1 MFTNDVFKEVYM
13 PYTEDERLAIGE
25 QIYKHEISQKDA
37 MKKYGICK
45 ATAEN
50 YVRAYKELNGIPI
63 DRKKP
68 IVSPSGTKPVQTKAS
83 ATTEMEEYMA
93 MSKEELI
100 RELILAKANEL
111 RAKKGY
117 EVKGAG
123 ANKEFIPLN
132 NKNSKS

>member
-1 MFTNDVFKEVYM
+1 MVKYD
-13 PYTEDERLAIGE
+13 
-25 QIYKHEISQKDA
+25 IS
-37 MKKYGICK
+37 K

-63 DRKKP
+63 VRKNP
-68 IVSPSGTKPVQTKAS
+68 IVSSSGMQSVQSNSS
-83 ATTEMEEYMA
+83 ATTEMETYMV

-100 RELILAKANEL
+100 RKLILAKANEL

-123 ANKEFIPLN
+123 ASKEFIPLN

>member
-1 MFTNDVFKEVYM
+1 MH
-13 PYTEDERLAIGE
+13 YTKAERLAIGE
-25 QIYKHEISQKDA
+25 QIYKHEISKKDA
-37 MKKYGICK
+37 MAKYGIGK
-45 ATAEN
+45 SSAEN
-50 YVRAYKELNGIPI
+50 YVRDYKELNGIPI
-63 DRKKP
+63 VKK
-68 IVSPSGTKPVQTKAS
+68 SPSVSSPGMQPVRSNSS

>member
-1 MFTNDVFKEVYM
+1 MS
-13 PYTEDERLAIGE
+13 YTPDERLSIGE
-25 QIYKHEISQKDA
+25 KVYKQEMTKLEA
-37 MKKYGICK
+37 MEKYGIGH
-45 ATAEN
+45 ASIEN
-50 YVRAYKELNGIPI
+50 YVRAYKESHGIPV
-63 DRKKP
+63 RTNKP
-68 IVSPSGTKPVQTKAS
+68 KAS
-83 ATTEMEEYMA
+83 LSEMQPVTSKTSSVTEMDEYMS

-100 RELILAKANEL
+100 RELIIAKANEL